1 MNSWER
7 ARLEAAP
14 VARLATVR
22 PQGTPHLVVVTFA
35 LVGDRV
41 VSAVDQKPKRTA
53 ALQRLRN
60 VEVHPDVSLLV
71 DHYEDDWAKLWWV
84 RVDGVAEVVTDDARR
99 SELLPPLVAKYP
111 AYRDDL
117 PAGPVL
123 LIDVRRTTSWQGR
136 G

>member
-7 ARLEAAP
+7 GRLDAAP

-22 PQGTPHLVVVTFA
+22 PEGTPHLVVITFA
-35 LVGDRV
+35 RDGDRLV
-41 VSAVDQKPKRTA
+41 TAVDQKPKRTS

-60 VEVHPDVSLLV
+60 IEVHPDVSLLV
-71 DHYEDDWAKLWWV
+71 DHYEDDWAQLWWV
-84 RVDGVAEVVTDDARR
+84 RVDGVAEVVTEEPRR
-99 SELLPPLVAKYP
+99 AELLPPLVAKYP
-111 AYRDDL
+111 AYRDEP

-123 LIDVRRTTSWQGR
+123 VIDVRRTTSWRAR